1 MGKFIFSLGL
11 VDKRL
16 FIPLLNSVNY
26 IIISVLLY
34 YYPQDDVNIFIDYG
48 SFAIGEILVIILPSI
63 FKFQNRV
70 SEGKKFSKNNIK
82 DFSILFV
89 INLILILMDQV
100 SAYIKDS
107 TVDMLCCI
115 EGLEIILIC
124 IITAL
129 FLKYKYYL
137 HHIIS
142 LACFLIMCLLI
153 DAISQNY
160 QGHRFA
166 IIITKIIYLIVEVI
180 YYCYIKY
187 MMEKKYHHFWNI
199 IFSLGIQ
206 SLMSYVSIFFILLHI
221 RNNYGTEGVLTNINS
236 YYNKDAAY
244 FVVRSLLGI
253 IFGGFFQYLLEF
265 ETINIFTPNHA
276 FVCYELSKL
285 SQIILKAQSQTNYY
299 FCLFPFCFQVIFLLF
314 YLEILEFNFC
324 GLNRNTKKNIQI
336 REREDKEEN
345 FINAEKDDDNNN
357 DNIEFT
363 TGYTIKNITEL
374 QPLEDD
380 D

>member
-1 MGKFIFSLGL
+1 
-11 VDKRL
+11 
-16 FIPLLNSVNY
+16 
-26 IIISVLLY
+26 
-34 YYPQDDVNIFIDYG
+34 
-48 SFAIGEILVIILPSI
+48 
-63 FKFQNRV
+63 
-70 SEGKKFSKNNIK
+70 
-82 DFSILFV
+82 
-89 INLILILMDQV
+89 
-100 SAYIKDS
+100 
-107 TVDMLCCI
+107 
-115 EGLEIILIC
+115 
-124 IITAL
+124 
-129 FLKYKYYL
+129 
-137 HHIIS
+137 
-142 LACFLIMCLLI
+142 
-153 DAISQNY
+153 
-160 QGHRFA
+160 
-166 IIITKIIYLIVEVI
+166 
-180 YYCYIKY
+180 
-187 MMEKKYHHFWNI
+187 
-199 IFSLGIQ
+199 
-206 SLMSYVSIFFILLHI
+206 MSYVSIFFILLHI

-314 YLEILEFNFC
+314 YLEIFEFNFC

-374 QPLEDD
+374 QSLEDD